1 MLRNILTGV
10 AALALVA
17 GLSAQTQYTVKQTVN
32 VPVKYFGE
40 YTVMTGEWSHG
51 GGARVGTRVLY
62 NSQSPGNYYSNVGN
76 TSQTAPD
83 QEWIDEGIL
92 PDTSNQLWDQINGFD
107 FSYCST
113 DLEPLGNQCSVGIT
127 FYEDYIPC
135 STPLSAATCAYLISG
150 LPCSISGNIECWA
163 VSIDLMGGA
172 ECTATPGDFFAT
184 TGAVANP
191 LGNVNGNF
199 GWGFTPNPGAAGMN
213 DTGPI
218 LSFPCPNPVSGCSS
232 GSLQGNQNF
241 FWWEDPT
248 AVWTGC
254 YWFGGVP
261 WASFDMKM
269 LAPSLCS
276 FSYYG
281 AGGNTLML
289 TSTDFFNTTGGNT
302 TWTMTGGNPGDTYW
316 LGISLGTANIM
327 LANCEVLIDPFQLAG
342 PGVVPMVPDGAG
354 GASITLTTPPLP
366 AQIVVYTQVFCTG
379 DGNPPNASNITACS
393 NGLCHS

>member
-1 MLRNILTGV
+1 MFRNILAGMAV
-10 AALALVA
+10 LALTA
-17 GLSAQTQYTVKQTVN
+17 GAAAQTQVTVQSKIN
-32 VPVKYFGE
+32 VPVKYFGT
-40 YTVMTGEWSHG
+40 YQMATGEWSH

-76 TSQTAPD
+76 TSQTAAD

-92 PDTSNQLWDQINGFD
+92 ADENGALVTQMDGFD
-107 FSYCST
+107 FGYCST

-127 FYEDYIPC
+127 FYDDYIPC

-163 VSIDLMGGA
+163 VSIDLAGGA
-172 ECTATPGDFFAT
+172 ECTADPTSMFRT
-184 TGAVANP
+184 VSAVADP

-269 LAPSLCS
+269 FGPEVN
-276 FSYYG
+276 SYAYYSATCANIMG
-281 AGGNTLML
+281 L
-289 TSTDFFNTTGGNT
+289 TSTAAAAGSTV
-302 TWTMTGGNPGDTYW
+302 TWTASGIPGTSTGVFLLTGLSSADLAVGGGQCVLVGGAPSFPP
-316 LGISLGTANIM
+316 LGPIPMAGGSVSVTIPAAAAGAAGYSQAVSVSGAPTA
-327 LANCEVLIDPFQLAG
+327 ANV
-342 PGVVPMVPDGAG
+342 DGA
-354 GASITLTTPPLP
+354 
-366 AQIVVYTQVFCTG
+366 
-379 DGNPPNASNITACS
+379 S
-393 NGLCHS
+393 NGLFHASL